1 MQTATS
7 PTAPP
12 PLDVF
17 FAKLTQTAM
26 EAMETMR
33 TVMAIGREAKADS
46 ALPKGLNQARIAAGQ
61 VLRFVSVLMAGKPI
75 EGPATSKATSVPATA
90 ATSAPAIPAKDPK
103 TAMPHGPSARTRQ
116 AIEALLAAVGPYGGS
131 PAAAAAAFVSG
142 HAPAPLRVASP
153 NLKTDNAGAA
163 GSAAPA

>member
-1 MQTATS
+1 MQSATN

-17 FAKLTQTAM
+17 FANLTQTAM

-46 ALPKGLNQARIAAGQ
+46 ALPRGLNQARIAAGQ

-75 EGPATSKATSVPATA
+75 EGHATSRATPAPATA

-103 TAMPHGPSARTRQ
+103 TAMPPGASARTRQ
-116 AIEALLAAVGPYGGS
+116 VIEAFLASVGPGGGS
-131 PAAAAAAFVSG
+131 PAPAATAFASG
-142 HAPAPLRVASP
+142 HAPVPLRVSSP
-153 NLKTDNAGAA
+153 SPKTHNAGAA
-163 GSAAPA
+163 TSAAPA